1 MSLAFQAFIGFCS
14 FCWLS
19 ALVAGVV
26 ETAPNGLGEGFKTA
40 MIIAGLPIIIGG
52 VLAIMTGGPS

>member
-1 MSLAFQAFIGFCS
+1 MSLAFRAFVGFCS
-14 FCWLS
+14 LSWL
-19 ALVAGVV
+19 LVLAIRAV

-52 VLAIMTGGPS
+52 VVALMN

>member
-1 MSLAFQAFIGFCS
+1 VLAIRA
-14 FCWLS
+14 
-19 ALVAGVV
+19 V

-52 VLAIMTGGPS
+52 VVALMN